1 MGLGAYGS
9 LLLLGAIWGASFLL
23 IKIGLAEMGP
33 MTLALLRVS
42 LGAVVLGAI
51 LAVRRERLP
60 REGRLWLRLVLMAA
74 LGIAVPFAAISWGTQ
89 HIASS
94 LSAILNA
101 AMPLFTFCIVALSGG
116 EPAGLRRLVG
126 VLLGLSGI
134 LILVL
139 PQLLQG
145 GLQATVFGQLAVVA
159 AALSYA
165 LAVVYANRHLKNQ
178 SPLHVSFGQLT
189 LAALMLAPLAL
200 MEDSWRATL
209 TYRSIGAVAVLG
221 VLGTALAYLIYYR
234 LIREAGATFTSLVT
248 YITPVFGVFWGRLIL
263 NERLTWNA
271 FAALGLILSGLL
283 LVRGRPVTPKAAAP
297 KAAVPE
303 PAAAAEER
311 AG

>member
-1 MGLGAYGS
+1 MGLGAFGY

-23 IKIGLAEMGP
+23 IKIAVGEMGP
-33 MTLALLRVS
+33 MTLAMLRTA
-42 LGAVVLGAI
+42 LGAAVLGLI
-51 LAVRRERLP
+51 LAVRRERLS
-60 REGRLWLRLVLMAA
+60 RDRRYWAHLVLMAA

-101 AMPLFTFCIVALSGG
+101 AMPLFTFCIVALSRG
-116 EPAGLRRLVG
+116 EATGPRRLAG
-126 VLLGLSGI
+126 VLLGLAGI

-145 GLQATVFGQLAVVA
+145 GVQTTVLGQLAVVG

-165 LAVVYANRHLKNQ
+165 VAVVYANQHLKNQ
-178 SPLHVSFGQLT
+178 SPLHTSFGQLA

-200 MEDSWRATL
+200 LEDSWRAPL
-209 TYRSIGAVAVLG
+209 TYRSLAAVAVLG
-221 VLGTALAYLIYYR
+221 ILGTAIAYLIYYG
-234 LIREAGATFTSLVT
+234 LIRQAGATFTSLVT

-263 NERLTWNA
+263 DERLTWNA
-271 FAALGLILSGLL
+271 FAALGLILGGLL
-283 LVRGRPVTPKAAAP
+283 LVRGKPSAP
-297 KAAVPE
+297 KAAPE
-303 PAAAAEER
+303 PAAVAGGEAER

>member
-23 IKIGLAEMGP
+23 IKIGVAEMGP
-33 MTLALLRVS
+33 MTLAALRTA
-42 LGAVVLGAI
+42 LGAVVLGVI
-51 LAVRRERLP
+51 LAARREPLSRNS
-60 REGRLWLRLVLMAA
+60 RLWRRLALMAA

-116 EPAGLRRLVG
+116 EATGLRRLVG
-126 VLLGLSGI
+126 VLLGLGGI

-145 GLQATVFGQLAVVA
+145 GVQATVLGQLAVVL

-165 LAVVYANRHLKNQ
+165 LAVVYANRHLTNE
-178 SPLHVSFGQLT
+178 SPLHTSFGQLT

-200 MEDSWRATL
+200 FEDSWRAAI

-221 VLGTALAYLIYYR
+221 VLGTALAYLVYYR
-234 LIREAGATFTSLVT
+234 LIRQAGATFTSLVT

-263 NERLTWNA
+263 NERLSWNA
-271 FAALGLILSGLL
+271 FAALGLILGGLL
-283 LVRGRPVTPKAAAP
+283 LVRGRPAAPKAAAP
-297 KAAVPE
+297 EGAALAKA
-303 PAAAAEER
+303 R
-311 AG
+311 RSG